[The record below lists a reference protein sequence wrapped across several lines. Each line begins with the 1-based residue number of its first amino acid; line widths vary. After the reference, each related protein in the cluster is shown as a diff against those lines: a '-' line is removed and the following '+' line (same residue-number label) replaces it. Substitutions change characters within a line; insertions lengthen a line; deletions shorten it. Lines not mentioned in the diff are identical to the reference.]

1 MATLGNLQD
10 QDLGHLGLHLLL
22 MLLAVLK
29 KKRKKAHLHFNTVE
43 LKGLAHRMVFNRQVY
58 SQALKLLQMV
68 TQYMVT
74 KK

>member
-1 MATLGNLQD
+1 MGSGNPWE
-10 QDLGHLGLHLLL
+10 
-22 MLLAVLK
+22 LAGSGPWSPWASFTPDAFSSPK

-68 TQYMVT
+68 T
-74 KK
+74 